1 MVAIMR
7 LVEIESGKIYV
18 DGADLSHLGLHQ
30 LRSRIAVIPQDP
42 VLFSGTVRTN
52 LDPFDEYS
60 DITLIQ
66 ILERVG
72 LMDKRNLKSPITSL
86 NDKVSEGGSNLSF
99 GQRQLLVIGR
109 ALLTEA
115 SLIICDEATAA
126 VDAETD
132 ARIQKIFRSDF
143 AKATCL
149 TVAHRLNTIMDSD
162 FILVM
167 QDGKAVEFDSPEN
180 LLQRKQGN
188 FKDLITTW
196 EDERM

>member
-132 ARIQKIFRSDF
+132 ARIHKIFRSDF